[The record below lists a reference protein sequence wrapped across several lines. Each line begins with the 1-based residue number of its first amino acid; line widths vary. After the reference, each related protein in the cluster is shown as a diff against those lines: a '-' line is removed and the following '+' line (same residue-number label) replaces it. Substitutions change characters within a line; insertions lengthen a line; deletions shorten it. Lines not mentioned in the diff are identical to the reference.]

1 MGGGAGK
8 HWAFVAE
15 RVVEGF
21 LLAQLSYWYDQYHGY
36 GRLNPL
42 GTETQPKPLV
52 YLQVALFP
60 NAWVQQRKTRVQ
72 FCKPHPRILVTNY
85 LELVWTKKLA
95 VLNGLRPKKI
105 GLLCAHMKKKKRKK
119 KGADGKKRRACHP
132 MRIASRTFHAD
143 NRSHAREKHRAILA
157 LLAIFVAVVN
167 CVRWWKAGKNRAFL
181 VSRKKTFFSE
191 IFGRTARIS
200 GFTFPIGSPGSP
212 SQKVPPI
219 FSEAV

>member
-105 GLLCAHMKKKKRKK
+105 GLLCAHMKKKNEKK
-119 KGADGKKRRACHP
+119 K
-132 MRIASRTFHAD
+132 
-143 NRSHAREKHRAILA
+143 EQ
-157 LLAIFVAVVN
+157 
-167 CVRWWKAGKNRAFL
+167 
-181 VSRKKTFFSE
+181 
-191 IFGRTARIS
+191 TARNEEPATQCALQAEPSTRTIGPMPEKNIGQFS
-200 GFTFPIGSPGSP
+200 PCWLFLWLSSTVCAGGRQEKIERFWFPEKKHFFRRFSVGQRESPALH
-212 SQKVPPI
+212 
-219 FSEAV
+219 FR